1 MTLLWLSALKSRL
14 WEMVGI
20 VKMIADWGGAA

>member
-1 MTLLWLSALKSRL
+1 MQ

-20 VKMIADWGGAA
+20 V